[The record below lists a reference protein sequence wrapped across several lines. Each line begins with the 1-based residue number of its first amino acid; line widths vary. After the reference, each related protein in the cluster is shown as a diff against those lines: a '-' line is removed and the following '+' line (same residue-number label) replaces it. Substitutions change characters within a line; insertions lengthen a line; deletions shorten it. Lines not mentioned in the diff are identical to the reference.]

1 MDILVKAGQLIL
13 SLSILVILH
22 EFGHYFFARLF
33 KTRVEKFYLFFDPWF
48 SLFKFKK
55 GDTEYGVGWIPL
67 GGYVKISG
75 MIDESMDKEQMQQPA
90 QPWEFRSKTAWQRL
104 LIMVGGVTVNFLAA
118 IAIYW
123 MLLYQ
128 YGETYVPVSGAKNG
142 LYYHEMM
149 KDLGIQDGDLITR
162 ADTFEI
168 ETIQDITAHLI
179 LDQASSLTVKRGDS
193 IFTVSVPEN
202 FHKKVIGAEVRTLAN
217 FRVPFVVDS
226 VRPDMGA
233 EKAGIKKGDK
243 IIRIDG
249 KDTPWFHEFAAEVSK
264 KPNQNVSVTLI
275 RDTTEMTLSCMVSK
289 DGVIGIY
296 NGLGQGLFEYRTV
309 QYGFLEALPAG
320 ISKGIKKL
328 SDYVKQ
334 LPLIFSKEGAKQIG
348 GFGTIGSLFPSTWDW
363 QSFWE
368 LTAFLSVMLAF
379 MNILPIPALDGG
391 HVMFLL
397 YEIITRRKPSNRFLE
412 YAQVVGM
419 VILLGL
425 LLYANGNDIFR
436 YLISK

>member
-1 MDILVKAGQLIL
+1 M

-90 QPWEFRSKTAWQRL
+90 QPWEFRSKTPWQRL

-128 YGETYVPVSGAKNG
+128 YGETYMPVSGAKNG

-149 KDLGIQDGDLITR
+149 KDLGIQDGDLITK
-162 ADTFEI
+162 ADTFQV
-168 ETIQDITAHLI
+168 ETLQDITSHLI
-179 LDQASSLTVKRGDS
+179 LDRASSLTVKRGDS
-193 IFTVSVPEN
+193 TFTVQVPDD
-202 FHKKVIGAEVRTLAN
+202 FHKKVIGAEVRMLAN
-217 FRVPFVVDS
+217 FRVPFVVDT
-226 VRPDMGA
+226 VIPDMGA
-233 EKAGIKKGDK
+233 AKAGIRKGDK
-243 IIRIDG
+243 VLKANG
-249 KDTPWFHEFAAEVSK
+249 QPASWFHEFAAVTAEN
-264 KPNQNVSVTLI
+264 PNKEIEITLL
-275 RDTTEMTLSCMVSK
+275 RDTAEVTVMCLVSDK
-289 DGVIGIY
+289 GKVGVG
-296 NGLGQGLFEYRTV
+296 NNPQTDMFEYRTV
-309 QYGFLEALPAG
+309 QYGLFEALPAG
-320 ISKGIKKL
+320 VSKGVKKL
-328 SDYVKQ
+328 VDYVKQ
-334 LPLIFSKEGAKQIG
+334 LPLLFSKEGAKQLG
-348 GFGTIGSLFPSTWDW
+348 GFGTIGSLFPSFWDW

-368 LTAFLSVMLAF
+368 MTAFLSVILAF

-391 HVMFLL
+391 HVMFLM
-397 YEIITRRKPSNRFLE
+397 YEIITRRKPSDKFME
-412 YAQVVGM
+412 YAQVAGM
-419 VILLGL
+419 VLLLGL
-425 LLYANGNDIFR
+425 LIYANGNDIFR
-436 YLISK
+436 FLISK